1 VSGERLLIF
10 GAGGHGKVVAD
21 VGRSAGLVPAA
32 FIDDLVGRDGASF
45 WGLPVIHWE
54 RLLRE
59 RELWQDARVALGIG
73 DNGARK
79 ACLERVLGAGLGL
92 ATLVHARAVIAPSA
106 SLGIGSVAMA
116 NAVVN
121 PDAVVGQGAILN
133 TGSVVEHDCRLG
145 DFVHLSPNVAL
156 GGAAQLGDRTHI
168 GLGAV
173 VLPGV
178 VIGAG
183 VVVGAGAVVTRGVPD
198 GLTVAGVPAQPI
210 RKSTERGRS

>member
-1 VSGERLLIF
+1 VSGERLLVF

-21 VGRSAGLVPAA
+21 VGRSAGMVPTA
-32 FIDDLVGRDGASF
+32 FVDDLVARDGSSF

-59 RELWQDARVALGIG
+59 RELWRDARVALGIG
-73 DNGARK
+73 DNGARQ
-79 ACLERVLGAGLGL
+79 ACLKRLRVAELEV

-106 SLGIGSVAMA
+106 SLGPGTVVMA
-116 NAVVN
+116 NVVVN

-145 DFVHLSPNVAL
+145 DFVHMSPNVAL
-156 GGAAQLGDRTHI
+156 GGGVQIGDRTHL

-183 VVVGAGAVVTRGVPD
+183 AIVGAGAVVIRAVPD
-198 GLTVAGVPAQPI
+198 GQTVAGVPAQPI
-210 RKSTERGRS
+210 RRSGGEVG